1 MRIMRWWEGSELW
14 AILQSSCWSQMER
27 TREFLVRGDSESKSV
42 SALEVRPHRAGLAAS
57 FFEALALR
65 GIRVDSIQRGSLTC
79 TFTVPPR
86 LTVSSWLPYDEGP
99 RDLWDQKM
107 ETFFDPWPICVW
119 ITYQWFLLFFILQ
132 GVDGNLS
139 AGAIA
144 NLVDEIGGAVILAD
158 GQHTK
163 VSVDM
168 SISYMSAARIHVNL
182 LTSPPLLA

>member
-1 MRIMRWWEGSELW
+1 
-14 AILQSSCWSQMER
+14 MER

-86 LTVSSWLPYDEGP
+86 LT
-99 RDLWDQKM
+99 
-107 ETFFDPWPICVW
+107 
-119 ITYQWFLLFFILQ
+119 

-168 SISYMSAARIHVNL
+168 SISYMSAARIHDELEITAKVLGHKGGYSGTSVLMKNKATGDVVAEGRHSLFGNL
-182 LTSPPLLA
+182 LSKI